1 MNPQEPRGPRRPID
15 HESAH
20 RAPHRTWRPAASQ
33 VSQIP
38 HERNHAPIRS
48 AGSEE
53 SWIERSSRM
62 IPPANDGLPFGTGP
76 LPVIKLPTK
85 PLPDISEQPT
95 MMLPAIS
102 LSPTTVL
109 PRPDIS
115 DWPTQPALPRIPQ
128 RRAPLEDDDD
138 LEILPTWILP
148 VVTAAHPEVGHTG
161 RHTAVVAGVQGYV
174 ALIVDLFKSSAVY
187 ALASLGAPLITLG
200 LAPFLA
206 HYLTK
211 VDYGILT
218 VMTTVIGLAAG
229 ITQLGL
235 GSAFFRAYNFDY
247 STEHDR
253 HRVLSTTLI
262 ILILVSSV
270 AAVATMVTAPY
281 VATLLFNQP
290 GKGNLISLAAGV
302 VLLQNLTVPGFS
314 WLRAESRAGF
324 YSVLSIANVIV
335 ALVANIVLVGV
346 LHLGVAGSLMATGAG
361 YATAA
366 IVMMPVIVVRTGI
379 RFRSDIAKGLL
390 AFGLPLVL
398 NFVSYWVL
406 QLSDRYLLALFR
418 SLSETANYSVAYT
431 LGSAINVVVI
441 TPFTLAWPTTMYM
454 IAKRGDAR
462 QIFRLLFRWLSMVLM
477 FTAFA
482 LSLAGQIVLDQVF
495 PASYRSAAPIIPV
508 VAESLVFYGIYFIL
522 MAGAN
527 IRRKTWMA
535 AIFTSVAAVVNLVL
549 NLILIP
555 RYGQMGA
562 AVSTLVAY
570 IILAALAYVANQRI
584 YPVPY
589 EILRFVGALAGG
601 VAIFVCAKALV
612 GTVGTRW
619 IWQLNFLG
627 LVLYAGWLLLLGTS
641 GRVTQLGAVARL
653 ARRA

>member
-1 MNPQEPRGPRRPID
+1 
-15 HESAH
+15 
-20 RAPHRTWRPAASQ
+20 
-33 VSQIP
+33 
-38 HERNHAPIRS
+38 
-48 AGSEE
+48 
-53 SWIERSSRM
+53 M
-62 IPPANDGLPFGTGP
+62 IPPTNDGLSFGTGA

-85 PLPDISEQPT
+85 QLPDISEQPT

-102 LSPTTVL
+102 LLPTTVL
-109 PRPDIS
+109 PKPDIS
-115 DWPTQPALPRIPQ
+115 DWPTQPRLPRIPHK
-128 RRAPLEDDDD
+128 RVPVEEDEDQE

-148 VVTAAHPEVGHTG
+148 VVTAAHPAIGHTG

-206 HYLTK
+206 HYLSK
-211 VDYGILT
+211 EDYGILT

-262 ILILVSSV
+262 MLSLVSVV
-270 AAVATMVTAPY
+270 AAGATMVTAPF
-281 VATLLFNQP
+281 VANLLFNQP

-361 YATAA
+361 YASAV
-366 IVMMPVIVVRTGI
+366 IVMMPVIVARTGI

-482 LSLAGQIVLDQVF
+482 LSLAGQVVLDQVF

-535 AIFTSVAAVVNLVL
+535 AIFTSVAALVNLVL

-555 RYGQMGA
+555 QYGQMGA

-570 IILAALAYVANQRI
+570 IILAVLAYVANQRI

-612 GTVGTRW
+612 GTLGTRW

-627 LVLYAGWLLLLGTS
+627 LVMYAGWLLLLGTS